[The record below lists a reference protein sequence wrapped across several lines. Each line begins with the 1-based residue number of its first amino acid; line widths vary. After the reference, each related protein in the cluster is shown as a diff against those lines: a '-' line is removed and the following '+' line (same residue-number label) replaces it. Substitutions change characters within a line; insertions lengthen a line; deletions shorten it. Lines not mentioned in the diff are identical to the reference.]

1 MITAKQMYDLV
12 EEKKTPSENFVNI
25 IGAIGSFIFGSIE
38 SIVIALAITVV
49 LYLFFL
55 TPHEVV
61 GSSMIPNFKTGDY
74 LLANKTIY
82 KFNKPQRGEVVIFK
96 YSETEDYIKRVIGLP
111 GDTISIKDGRYY
123 VNGGL
128 LDEDEYLDASVYTN
142 GENYLHE
149 GESIIIPEGEYFVS
163 GDNRQHSTDSREF
176 GTISLE
182 SIKGR
187 VWLRYFPFNTFWVV
201 EHAKYN

>member
-1 MITAKQMYDLV
+1 MYDLV
-12 EEKKTPSENFVNI
+12 EQEKRTPSETFVSV

-61 GSSMIPNFKTGDY
+61 GRSMFPNFQDGDY
-74 LLANKTIY
+74 LLANKVIY
-82 KFNKPQRGEVVIFK
+82 KFNKPQRGEVIIFK
-96 YSETEDYIKRVIGLP
+96 FSETEDFIKRVIGLP
-111 GDTISIKDGRYY
+111 GDTVSLKDGKYY
-123 VNGGL
+123 INGSI
-128 LDEDEYLDASVYTN
+128 LDESEYLEDSVYTD

-149 GESIIIPEGEYFVS
+149 GESIVVPEGEYFVS
-163 GDNRQHSTDSREF
+163 GDNRSHSTDSRAF
-176 GTISLE
+176 GTIDFS

-187 VWLRYFPFNTFWVV
+187 VWLRYFPFNTFWIVD
-201 EHAKYN
+201 HAKYK